1 MKLDFKYRGSNSQ
14 IVFGCGAIEQTSLW
28 IEQLSCKQAIVLCT
42 KGREQQAQNLSDS
55 FGKLTVGVLPM
66 AVMHTPVE
74 ITKLALQKVREK
86 NADCLVAIGGGSAT
100 GLSKAI
106 AYHTKLPQIVIPTT
120 YAGSE
125 VTPNLGQTENKL
137 KISLKCEQIIPNI
150 VIYDPELTSNLPI
163 NTSITSGFNAM
174 AHAIEGLYAK
184 DCNPISSLSANEGL
198 KALISA
204 LPKLKLD
211 SADITARSEA
221 LYGAWLC
228 GTVLGTVG
236 MALHHKLCHVL
247 GGSFDTP
254 HAETHTILLPHTINF
269 NAKVASD
276 SLKNLHNM
284 LDNSP
289 GTGLYEFAKKMGA
302 PISLKEIGLSEKNL
316 DKASKIATKNPY
328 WNPRPITWD
337 AIRQLLQDAWE
348 GKCPTH

>member
-14 IVFGCGAIEQTSLW
+14 IIFGSGAIEQTSQW
-28 IEQLSCKQAIVLCT
+28 IEHLSCNQAVVLST
-42 KGREQQAQNLSDS
+42 KGREKQAQDLSDTI
-55 FGKLTVGVLPM
+55 GKLSAGILPM

-74 ITKLALQKVREK
+74 VTKQALEKVLEK
-86 NADCLVAIGGGSAT
+86 KADCLVAIGGGSAT
-100 GLSKAI
+100 GLSKAL
-106 AYHTKLPQIVIPTT
+106 AYRTKLPQIVIPTT

-137 KISLKCEQIIPNI
+137 KIALRCEQIIPNV
-150 VIYDPELTSNLPI
+150 VIYDPKLTLKLPI

-184 DCNPISSLSANEGL
+184 DANPISSMLANEGL
-198 KALISA
+198 RALISA
-204 LPKLKLD
+204 LPNLKQNPTD
-211 SADITARSEA
+211 VNARSEA
-221 LYGAWLC
+221 LYGAWSC

-254 HAETHTILLPHTINF
+254 HAETHTILLPYTISY
-269 NAKVASD
+269 NAKTASN
-276 SLKNLHNM
+276 SLEKLQDL

-289 GTGLYEFAKKMGA
+289 GTGLYEFAKKLNA
-302 PISLKEIGLSEKNL
+302 PLALKEIGLSEQDL
-316 DKASKIATKNPY
+316 DSAAEIATENPY
-328 WNPRPITWD
+328 WNPRPITRD

-348 GKCPTH
+348 GKRPTQ